1 MKHYLRFL
9 ITMLLLVLFGGGSF
23 GQTWQKVELKDLTS
37 DDVFVIVDVLNG
49 YAISNAAI
57 SKRPAAVSVT
67 LNEAGDRLTGVV
79 KDNLKWKVTSDGGDY
94 IFTSNASS
102 NNILYWTGNSTDLK
116 VGTLTST
123 SDAKKNEYHKFNES
137 TSDIYTGLKTKKA
150 TRYICNFNNQN
161 WRCYDGASNN
171 GSNLT
176 ANKTK
181 LAYFKYVKD
190 TKTATNVTFGA
201 GVDGKSI
208 DVTEGKEA
216 SFSGNTA
223 TEKDNVAGSIKYTS
237 DKPEIV
243 AVDETT
249 GVVTFNNTKT
259 FGTATITALFTPTD
273 AAKYK
278 ESSASYTINYKEK
291 ERIATTLAFA
301 ETKGSV
307 KLGDTFTL
315 PELTLTAG
323 DETLT
328 GRTYTYSSSAPK
340 VASIDENTGEVKILS
355 AGTTVLTAEFV
366 DPEDKYNKSSAEY
379 TLKVIDPNTIVFSA
393 VDKSFENVGTYSNT
407 ESEIDCNF
415 VSTSGEYTFRV
426 LNCMTNTNNAT
437 PLYGC
442 LQMSSS
448 DSERGN
454 GIVKSPSFDAF
465 PNGYKVTVYYTK
477 SSSSEY
483 MTISSDKFS
492 DVKSTSTQTGDE
504 CITTISLPSPF
515 AKFTMTANKGAK
527 YVSKIEL
534 TALAAPEIET
544 VTLDETSD
552 NISTVISENNGKTVN
567 VTLKRT
573 ISKDYLNPVCLPF
586 DLSAEKIAEVFGVGS
601 VVSDYTSV
609 EGTVMNFTPVTKMTA
624 NHPYIVQATESFD
637 TKNIAGVTLKT
648 YENKE
653 NSVEFENTNHTFL
666 GSFVGSP
673 SIVVFSKENIA
684 TNLFLGKDGN
694 LYHPTAYSKMKG
706 MRAYFDVYDY
716 TGSEAK
722 VNIGGSLSSIGKLMN
737 GEAITGKVYN
747 LNGQYVGNTLDGLAK
762 GLYIING
769 KKYIVK

>member
-37 DDVFVIVDVLNG
+37 DDVFVIAEVHNLRSS
-49 YAISNAAI
+49 YAMSNDKGTSDAP
-57 SKRPAAVSVT
+57 SAVKIT
-67 LNEAGDRLTGVV
+67 LSEDGTTITGTVA
-79 KDNLKWKVTSDGGDY
+79 DNLKWNVGKDGNAY
-94 IFTSNASS
+94 IFYPNG
-102 NNILYWTGNSTDLK
+102 NNKKWLYCTNNNNGVK
-116 VGTLTST
+116 VGTN
-123 SDAKKNEYHKFNES
+123 DNKAFV
-137 TSDIYTGLKTKKA
+137 LKTDNSKNYLGIFNTTQK
-150 TRYICNFNNQN
+150 RYVGVYSIKPD
-161 WRCYDGASNN
+161 WRCYTSVNDNIKGQQIAF
-171 GSNLT
+171 
-176 ANKTK
+176 
-181 LAYFKYVKD
+181 YKYVAD
-190 TKTATNVTFGA
+190 TRTATNVTFGA
-201 GVDGKSI
+201 GVDGEPV
-208 DVTEGKEA
+208 DVTEGKES

-223 TEKDNVAGSIKYTS
+223 TEKDGVAGTIKYS
-237 DKPEIV
+237 SNNKDV
-243 AVDETT
+243 VSVDETT
-249 GVVTFNNTKT
+249 GVVKFGKT

-315 PELTLTAG
+315 PELTLKAG

-328 GRTYTYSSSAPK
+328 GRTYTYSSSAPE
-340 VASIDENTGEVKILS
+340 VASINKNSGEVKILS
-355 AGTTVLTAEFV
+355 AGNTVLKAVFTDADDV
-366 DPEDKYNKSSAEY
+366 YKSSSATF
-379 TLKVIDPNTIVFSA
+379 TLKVVDPNAIVFSVA
-393 VDKSFENVGTYSNT
+393 DESFKNVGTYSDTKNAK
-407 ESEIDCNF
+407 DVVF
-415 VSTSGEYTFRV
+415 VSASGKSYTFN
-426 LNCMTNTNNAT
+426 LTQCMKGTQAKI
-437 PLYGC
+437 GW
-442 LQMSSS
+442 LQMKA
-448 DSERGN
+448 DLGV
-454 GIVKSPSFDAF
+454 VKSPSFDAF
-465 PNGYKVTVYYTK
+465 PNGYKVTVYYTCTGSK
-477 SSSSEY
+477 NLAITSEELP
-483 MTISSDKFS
+483 DA
-492 DVKSTSTQTGDE
+492 TSTTEGTGDDRV
-504 CITTISLPSPF
+504 TTISLPLST
-515 AKFTMTANKGAK
+515 AKFIMTTNDRAI

-534 TALAAPEIET
+534 TPLTAPST

-552 NISTVISENNGKTVN
+552 DISTVISENNGKTVN

-609 EGTVMNFTPVTKMTA
+609 EGTVMNFTPVIKMTA

-694 LYHPTAYSKMKG
+694 LYHPTADSKMKG

>member
-102 NNILYWTGNSTDLK
+102 NNILYWAGSKTDLK
-116 VGTLTST
+116 VGTPTSN
-123 SDAKKNEYHKFNES
+123 AKKGEYHKFNEY

-150 TRYICNFNNQN
+150 TRFICNCENKD
-161 WRCYDGASNN
+161 WRCYDGPN
-171 GSNLT
+171 GTYLT
-176 ANKTK
+176 DNKTK

-190 TKTATNVTFGA
+190 VRTATNVSFGA
-201 GVDGKSI
+201 GVDGKTY
-208 DVTEGKEA
+208 DVNEGEGASFEGK
-216 SFSGNTA
+216 TA
-223 TEKDNVAGSIKYTS
+223 VEKDNVAGSIKYTS

-243 AVDETT
+243 AVNGST
-249 GVVTFNNTKT
+249 GVLT
-259 FGTATITALFTPTD
+259 FGKSFGKATITALFTPED
-273 AAKYK
+273 AATYA
-278 ESSASYTINYKEK
+278 ESSASYIINYKEK
-291 ERIATTLAFA
+291 ERIATTLTFA
-301 ETKGSV
+301 ETEGSV

-315 PELTLTAG
+315 PELTLMAG
-323 DETLT
+323 GKPLT
-328 GRTYTYSSSAPK
+328 GRTYTYSSSAPE
-340 VASIDENTGEVKILS
+340 VASINKNSGEVEILS
-355 AGTTVLTAEFV
+355 AGNTVLKAEFTDADDV
-366 DPEDKYNKSSAEY
+366 YKSSSAEF
-379 TLKVIDPNTIVFSA
+379 TLKVIDPNTPNTIVFSA
-393 VDKSFENVGTYSNT
+393 TNGSFENVGSYS
-407 ESEIDCNF
+407 DKAKDVVF
-415 VSTSGEYTFRV
+415 VSASGENYTFN
-426 LNCMTNTNNAT
+426 LTQCMKASK
-437 PLYGC
+437 PKYGW
-442 LQMSSS
+442 LQMK
-448 DSERGN
+448 N
-454 GIVKSPSFDAF
+454 GSGVVKSPSFDAF
-465 PNGYKVTVYYTK
+465 PNGYKVTVYYVVGSEPKNLTITSK
-477 SSSSEY
+477 ELPDASSTTEG
-483 MTISSDKFS
+483 
-492 DVKSTSTQTGDE
+492 TGDDRV
-504 CITTISLPSPF
+504 TTISLPLST
-515 AKFTMTANKGAK
+515 AKFIMTANNGVK

-534 TALAAPEIET
+534 TPLAAPAT

-552 NISTVISENNGKTVN
+552 NISTVISDNAGKTVN

-694 LYHPTAYSKMKG
+694 LYHPTADSKMKG

>member
-609 EGTVMNFTPVTKMTA
+609 EGTVMNFTPVNTMTA

-666 GSFVGSP
+666 GTFIGSP
-673 SIVVFSKENIA
+673 SIVVFSKDVEMK
-684 TNLFLGKDGN
+684 LFLGKDGN
-694 LYHPTAYSKMKG
+694 LYHPTSGSKMKG
-706 MRAYFDVYDY
+706 MRAYFDVTDL
-716 TGSEAK
+716 TSSEAK

-762 GLYIING
+762 GLYIMNG
-769 KKYIVK
+769 KKYVVK

>member
-49 YAISNAAI
+49 YAISNAPV
-57 SKRPAAVSVT
+57 SKRPEAVQVA
-67 LNEAGDRLTGVV
+67 LNEAGNELTSTTIAE
-79 KDNLKWKVTSDGGDY
+79 NLKWKVSSDKGVY
-94 IFTSNASS
+94 VFTSNANS
-102 NNILYWTGNSTDLK
+102 NNVLYWAGGTKTDIKIGNP
-116 VGTLTST
+116 T
-123 SDAKKNEYHKFNES
+123 SDNKKNGYHKFVEA
-137 TSDIYTGLKTKKA
+137 TSSIYSGLKTQNA
-150 TRYICNFNNQN
+150 TRYICNYSNED
-161 WRCYDGASNN
+161 WRCYEGGVKAG
-171 GSNLT
+171 GSNLQN
-176 ANKTK
+176 NKTK
-181 LAYFKYVKD
+181 LAYFKYVND
-190 TKTATNVTFGA
+190 TRTATKVTFGA
-201 GVDGKSI
+201 DEDGKPV
-208 DVTEGKEA
+208 DVTEGEES
-216 SFSGNTA
+216 SFSGKIA
-223 TEKDNVAGSIKYTS
+223 TEKDGVAGTIKYS
-237 DKPEIV
+237 SNNKDV
-243 AVDETT
+243 VSVDETT
-249 GVVTFNNTKT
+249 GVVKFGKT

-307 KLGDTFTL
+307 KLGETFTL
-315 PELTLTAG
+315 PELTLKAG
-323 DETLT
+323 NETLT
-328 GRTYTYSSSAPK
+328 GKTYTYTSSAPE
-340 VASIDENTGEVKILS
+340 VASIENTGEVKILS
-355 AGTTVLTAEFV
+355 AGNTVLTAEFV
-366 DPEDKYNKSSAEY
+366 DPEKKYNKSSAEY

-393 VDKSFENVGTYSNT
+393 ADKSFENVGTYSNT

-552 NISTVISENNGKTVN
+552 NISTVISDNAGRTVN
-567 VTLKRT
+567 VTLKRS
-573 ISKDYLNPVCLPF
+573 ISKDYLNTVCLPF
-586 DLSAEKIAEVFGVGS
+586 ALSADQVAEVFGEGS

-609 EGTVMNFTPVTKMTA
+609 TGTVMNFTPVTEMIA
-624 NHPYIVQATESFD
+624 NHPYIVKATETFD

-648 YENKE
+648 IVNDENR
-653 NSVEFENTNHTFL
+653 VGFTNAERSFL
-666 GSFVGSP
+666 AYVGSP
-673 SIVVFSKENIA
+673 SIYTFTSVA
-684 TNLFLGKDGN
+684 GDQLFLGKDGK
-694 LYHPTAYSKMKG
+694 LYRPNAEGAKLKG
-706 MRAYFDVYDY
+706 MRAYFEVLGG
-716 TGSEAK
+716 TGNEAK
-722 VNIGGSLSSIGKLMN
+722 VNIGGGLSSIDKLMN
-737 GEAITGKVYN
+737 GEAMTGKVYN

-762 GLYIING
+762 GLYIMNG
-769 KKYIVK
+769 KKYVVK